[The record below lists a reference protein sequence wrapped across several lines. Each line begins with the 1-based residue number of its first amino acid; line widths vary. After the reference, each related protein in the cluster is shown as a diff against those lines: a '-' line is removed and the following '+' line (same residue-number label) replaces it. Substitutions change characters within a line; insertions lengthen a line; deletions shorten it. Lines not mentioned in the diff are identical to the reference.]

1 VRIFDNI
8 KQACYISKWNTL
20 ERSTTGTNCVNIS
33 FANEQKKKKF
43 FKMTSRILSTQKQG
57 WGFVKFFSLEKGSTD
72 DKKMFEKLWSVLFE
86 TTGLHTTQ

>member
-1 VRIFDNI
+1 
-8 KQACYISKWNTL
+8 
-20 ERSTTGTNCVNIS
+20 
-33 FANEQKKKKF
+33 
-43 FKMTSRILSTQKQG
+43 MTSRILSTQKQG